1 MLPAPPGS
9 PPPHPSPLPDPVAP
23 TAPTDEPSDPAT
35 DTGPPT
41 GGPAGPPEA
50 DHPGDEKKKKTVKK
64 IVKKVPVAT
73 RAGTAPTAAN
83 RAPAARPAVPLA
95 KTDDLRALPPPP
107 AGARPGAGSSAA
119 TAARR
124 PPPPVAAGVASAE
137 EVRRVGLVKRR
148 RLGRLRARKVRR
160 ILRHVEV
167 WSVLKVSVVF
177 YFCLWLVLLVS
188 GAVVWKVATQAGLI
202 DNVENFLQESGFDE
216 VDIDGETMFRAWATG
231 GFIMVF
237 ASTGFTVLLAVLFNL
252 ISDMMGGVRFTV
264 IELETIR
271 RRKPNRTR
279 RDASRPSNRP

>member
-1 MLPAPPGS
+1 M
-9 PPPHPSPLPDPVAP
+9 PDPAAP
-23 TAPTDEPSDPAT
+23 TAPTDEPS
-35 DTGPPT
+35 
-41 GGPAGPPEA
+41 GPADGARRATAGSSGTAATEGAGTDVRAPE
-50 DHPGDEKKKKTVKK
+50 GDEGTDGEKKKKTVKK

-73 RAGTAPTAAN
+73 RAGA
-83 RAPAARPAVPLA
+83 APAAGAARTSPSRPAVPLA
-95 KTDDLRALPPPP
+95 KTDDHSTLPPPP
-107 AGARPGAGSSAA
+107 GTAGSAA
-119 TAARR
+119 VRR
-124 PPPPVAAGVASAE
+124 PPPPAAAVVASPE
-137 EVRRVGLVKRR
+137 EIRRVGPVKRR

-216 VDIDGETMFRAWATG
+216 VNIDGETMFRAWATG

-271 RRKPNRTR
+271 RRKPSRTR
-279 RDASRPSNRP
+279 RAGARPSNRP

>member
-1 MLPAPPGS
+1 LS
-9 PPPHPSPLPDPVAP
+9 DPVAP
-23 TAPTDEPSDPAT
+23 TAPTDDPSDPADGALPTTAAPADGAAT
-35 DTGPPT
+35 DGASAPSDGT
-41 GGPAGPPEA
+41 
-50 DHPGDEKKKKTVKK
+50 KKKTVKK

-73 RAGTAPTAAN
+73 RAGGTRPSTPT
-83 RAPAARPAVPLA
+83 RPAVPLA
-95 KTDDLRALPPPP
+95 KDDDHGALPPPP
-107 AGARPGAGSSAA
+107 A
-119 TAARR
+119 TAAGTTAVRRR
-124 PPPPVAAGVASAE
+124 PPPAVASPE
-137 EVRRVGLVKRR
+137 EVRRVGPVKRR

-216 VDIDGETMFRAWATG
+216 VNIDGETMFRAWATG

-237 ASTGFTVLLAVLFNL
+237 ASTGFTVLVAVLFNL
-252 ISDMMGGVRFTV
+252 ISDLMGGVRFTV

-271 RRKPNRTR
+271 RRKPNRAR
-279 RDASRPSNRP
+279 RDATRP